1 MNKFLKLLLDSF
13 LQFDIELL
21 VRKNGDNKNY
31 LRCYQPQLVS
41 ENIKA
46 LEKSLELFNSSA
58 NLTWGLVPS
67 HGVKPQ
73 YNKDGDKIVQS
84 YYIGPVNRKTV
95 TDTKKTADGFKF

>member
-21 VRKNGDNKNY
+21 VRKNEDNKNY

-41 ENIKA
+41 ENKKA
-46 LEKSLELFNSSA
+46 LEESLKLFNSSA

-67 HGVKPQ
+67 YGLKPQ
-73 YNKDGDKIVQS
+73 YNRDGDKIVQS
-84 YYIGPVNRKTV
+84 YYIGPCNRKTV
-95 TDTKKTADGFKF
+95 TDTKKTSDEFKF

>member
-21 VRKNGDNKNY
+21 VRKNSSNKNY

-67 HGVKPQ
+67 YGAKPQ

-95 TDTKKTADGFKF
+95 TDTKKTSDEFKF